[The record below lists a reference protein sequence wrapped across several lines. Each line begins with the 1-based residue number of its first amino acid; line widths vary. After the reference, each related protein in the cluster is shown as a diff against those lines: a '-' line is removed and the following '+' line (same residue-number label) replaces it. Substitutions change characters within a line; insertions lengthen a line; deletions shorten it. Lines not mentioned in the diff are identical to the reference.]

1 MARLK
6 TLYEKEVVPKL
17 KKEFGIE
24 NPMAVPR
31 VVRVICNI
39 GLGEAPRQAK
49 LMDQAVEELAAITGQ
64 RPTVRKARKSIAQ
77 FKLRVGMQ
85 IGCAVTL
92 RRDRMYEF
100 LDRLVNIALPR
111 VRDFRGLSP
120 KGFDGRGNFTMGIR
134 DHSIF
139 PEIDYTKVET
149 PKGMNV
155 TVVTTAETD
164 DQARLLLAGARLPVC
179 ERLGGRCGSYLSH
192 CQVAAAAEVPR
203 AAP

>member
-1 MARLK
+1 VARLQEK
-6 TLYEKEVVPKL
+6 YEKDVAARL
-17 KKEFGIE
+17 AKEFGIT

-31 VVRVICNI
+31 ITKVVCNI
-39 GLGEAPRQAK
+39 GLGEAPRNAK
-49 LMDQAVEELAAITGQ
+49 LLDQAVEELTTITGQ
-64 RPTVRKARKSIAQ
+64 KPVIRKARKSIAQ

-85 IGCAVTL
+85 IGCSVTL

-134 DHSIF
+134 DHLIF
-139 PEIDYTKVET
+139 PEIDYTKVEN

-155 TVVTTAETD
+155 TVVTTAKTD
-164 DQARLLLAGARLPVC
+164 DQARFLLQ
-179 ERLGGRCGSYLSH
+179 ELGFPFAKS
-192 CQVAAAAEVPR
+192 
-203 AAP
+203 

>member
-6 TLYEKEVVPKL
+6 KLYETEVVPKL
-17 KKEFGIE
+17 RKEFGIE

-31 VVRVICNI
+31 VVRVVCNI

-64 RPTVRKARKSIAQ
+64 RPTIRKARKSIAQ

-164 DQARLLLAGARLPVC
+164 DRARLLLQ
-179 ERLGGRCGSYLSH
+179 ELGFPFAKG
-192 CQVAAAAEVPR
+192 
-203 AAP
+203 

>member
-31 VVRVICNI
+31 VVRVVCNI

-64 RPTVRKARKSIAQ
+64 RPTIRKARKSIAQ

-92 RRDRMYEF
+92 RRERMFEF

-120 KGFDGRGNFTMGIR
+120 KGFDGRGNYTMGIR

-155 TVVTTAETD
+155 TVVTTAKTD
-164 DQARLLLAGARLPVC
+164 DQARLLLQ
-179 ERLGGRCGSYLSH
+179 ELGFPFAKG
-192 CQVAAAAEVPR
+192 
-203 AAP
+203 

>member
-6 TLYEKEVVPKL
+6 EKYEKEVIPKL
-17 KKEFGIE
+17 EKEFGIS
-24 NPMAVPR
+24 NAMAVPR
-31 VVRVICNI
+31 ITRVVCNL
-39 GLGEAPRQAK
+39 GLGEAPRNNK
-49 LMDQAVEELAAITGQ
+49 LMDQAVDELTAITGQ
-64 RPTVRKARKSIAQ
+64 RPTIRKARRSIAQ
-77 FKLRVGMQ
+77 FKLRAGMQ

-100 LDRLVNIALPR
+100 LDRLINISLPR

-155 TVVTTAETD
+155 TVVTTARTD
-164 DQARLLLAGARLPVC
+164 DQARFLLQ
-179 ERLGGRCGSYLSH
+179 ELGFPFAKG
-192 CQVAAAAEVPR
+192 
-203 AAP
+203 

>member
-17 KKEFGIE
+17 KKEFGID

-31 VVRVICNI
+31 VVRVVCNI

-49 LMDQAVEELAAITGQ
+49 LMDQAVDELAAITGQ
-64 RPTVRKARKSIAQ
+64 RPTIRKARKSIAQ

-92 RRDRMYEF
+92 RRERMYEF

-120 KGFDGRGNFTMGIR
+120 KGFDGRGNYTMGIR

-155 TVVTTAETD
+155 TVVTTAKTD
-164 DQARLLLAGARLPVC
+164 DQARLLLQ
-179 ERLGGRCGSYLSH
+179 ELGFPFVKG
-192 CQVAAAAEVPR
+192 
-203 AAP
+203 

>member
-6 TLYEKEVVPKL
+6 EKYEQEVVPKL
-17 KKEFGIE
+17 RKEFGIS
-24 NPMAVPR
+24 NPMAIPR
-31 VVRVICNI
+31 VMRVVCNM
-39 GLGEAPRQAK
+39 GLGEAPRQPK
-49 LMDQAVEELAAITGQ
+49 LLDSALDELTAIVGQ
-64 RPTVRKARKSIAQ
+64 KPVVRRARRSIAQ
-77 FKLRVGMQ
+77 FKLRAGMQ
-85 IGCAVTL
+85 IGCSVTL

-134 DHSIF
+134 DHLIF
-139 PEIDYTKVET
+139 PEIDYTKVDN

-164 DQARLLLAGARLPVC
+164 DQARYLLQ
-179 ERLGGRCGSYLSH
+179 ELGFPFMKS
-192 CQVAAAAEVPR
+192 
-203 AAP
+203 

>member
-31 VVRVICNI
+31 IVRVVCNI

-49 LMDQAVEELAAITGQ
+49 LMDQAVGELAAITGQ
-64 RPTVRKARKSIAQ
+64 RPTIRKARKSIAQ
-77 FKLRVGMQ
+77 FKLRAGMP

-164 DQARLLLAGARLPVC
+164 DQARLLLQ
-179 ERLGGRCGSYLSH
+179 ELGFPFVKG
-192 CQVAAAAEVPR
+192 
-203 AAP
+203 

>member
-6 TLYEKEVVPKL
+6 EKYDSEVIPKL
-17 KKEFGIE
+17 KKEFGIT

-31 VVRVICNI
+31 IVRVVCNI
-39 GLGEAPRQAK
+39 GLGEAPRQPK
-49 LMDQAVEELAAITGQ
+49 LMDQAVEELTAIAAQ

-92 RRDRMYEF
+92 RRERMYEF
-100 LDRLVNIALPR
+100 LDRLINIALPR

-120 KGFDGRGNFTMGIR
+120 KGFDGRGNYTMGIR
-134 DHSIF
+134 DHLIF

-155 TVVTTAETD
+155 TVVTSAPTD
-164 DQARLLLAGARLPVC
+164 DQARFLLQ
-179 ERLGGRCGSYLSH
+179 ELGFPFAKS
-192 CQVAAAAEVPR
+192 
-203 AAP
+203 

>member
-6 TLYEKEVVPKL
+6 TQYEKEVVPKL
-17 KKEFGIE
+17 KKEFGIA

-31 VVRVICNI
+31 VVRVVCNI
-39 GLGEAPRQAK
+39 GLGEAPRQPK
-49 LMDQAVEELAAITGQ
+49 LIDQAVDELAAITGQ
-64 RPTVRKARKSIAQ
+64 RPTIRKAHKSIAQ

-92 RRDRMYEF
+92 RRERMYEF
-100 LDRLVNIALPR
+100 LDRFVNIALPR

-120 KGFDGRGNFTMGIR
+120 KGFDGRGNYTVGIR

-155 TVVTTAETD
+155 TVVTTAQTD
-164 DQARLLLAGARLPVC
+164 DQARFLLQ
-179 ERLGGRCGSYLSH
+179 ELGFPFAKG
-192 CQVAAAAEVPR
+192 
-203 AAP
+203 

>member
-6 TLYEKEVVPKL
+6 TLYEKDVVPKL
-17 KKEFGIE
+17 RKEFGIE

-155 TVVTTAETD
+155 TVVTTARTD
-164 DQARLLLAGARLPVC
+164 DQARLLLQG
-179 ERLGGRCGSYLSH
+179 LGFPFAKG
-192 CQVAAAAEVPR
+192 
-203 AAP
+203 

>member
-1 MARLK
+1 MALLR
-6 TLYEKEVVPKL
+6 TRYEKDVVPKL

-24 NPMAVPR
+24 NPMAVPKVTR
-31 VVRVICNI
+31 VVCNI
-39 GLGEAPRQAK
+39 GLGEAPRNNK

-64 RPTVRKARKSIAQ
+64 RPTIRKARKSIAQ
-77 FKLRVGMQ
+77 FKLRIGMQ

-92 RRDRMYEF
+92 RRERMYEF

-164 DQARLLLAGARLPVC
+164 DQARFLLQ
-179 ERLGGRCGSYLSH
+179 ELGFPFAKG
-192 CQVAAAAEVPR
+192 
-203 AAP
+203 